1 MLHINQT
8 TFRQIKQPTALL
20 TAMTAILLMVGCADK
35 PGSEGWCNAL
45 SDRDKS
51 SWTGEEARTYARY
64 CILEST
70 TVGSDAWC
78 NNLEETPKGD
88 WTTQEVADYA
98 QYCTVK
104 KMTGD

>member
-1 MLHINQT
+1 MLHISQIT
-8 TFRQIKQPTALL
+8 LLQIKKPTAMLIAI
-20 TAMTAILLMVGCADK
+20 TSILLVAGCADK
-35 PGSEGWCNAL
+35 PGSEGWCTAL
-45 SDRDKS
+45 SERDKS
-51 SWTGEEARTYARY
+51 SWTSEEAKTYARH

-70 TVGSDAWC
+70 TVGSDTWC

>member
-1 MLHINQT
+1 MLQINQT

-51 SWTGEEARTYARY
+51 S
-64 CILEST
+64 
-70 TVGSDAWC
+70 
-78 NNLEETPKGD
+78 
-88 WTTQEVADYA
+88 
-98 QYCTVK
+98 
-104 KMTGD
+104 

>member
-1 MLHINQT
+1 
-8 TFRQIKQPTALL
+8 
-20 TAMTAILLMVGCADK
+20 
-35 PGSEGWCNAL
+35 
-45 SDRDKS
+45 
-51 SWTGEEARTYARY
+51 
-64 CILEST
+64 
-70 TVGSDAWC
+70 VGSDAWC